1 MTGLPGGGV
10 ADRGIRS
17 FRGDTGSHTGTGS
30 PVSSRDGRTLGLARE
45 GSRNSGYDA
54 EADQIPVVD
63 RKTFVAEFGE
73 KYTPAHVTFIGP
85 TQRGKTTLCFQL
97 LHAVLT
103 RHKKWKV
110 RVLHGKIKGRD
121 HTISDWAKKSN
132 YRVVR
137 SWPPTPTPRP
147 KHWKRNV
154 KGYIVR
160 PLRKEESA
168 KEEERILREEFQ
180 KTIRSGYHSTGA
192 KRDKIVITLVDER
205 AQADKDLRMSAE
217 LDAPLQRG
225 LPDNPEWN
233 NIQRGKWVSYHCFD
247 APEHIF
253 IFKSDDSSNNER
265 YAELGCA
272 DPQVVERV
280 LSELKTK
287 KVKTGGT
294 ISQALYIRRS
304 DRHMCIVDT

>member
-1 MTGLPGGGV
+1 VAFGSGLNKSQGSQRSPRFEV
-10 ADRGIRS
+10 VRDRKEET
-17 FRGDTGSHTGTGS
+17 D
-30 PVSSRDGRTLGLARE
+30 RE
-45 GSRNSGYDA
+45 AQSV
-54 EADQIPVVD
+54 PVVSREVFIED
-63 RKTFVAEFGE
+63 FAEH
-73 KYTPAHVTFIGP
+73 YTPSHVTFIGP

-97 LHAVLT
+97 LHAVLA
-103 RHKKWKV
+103 RHPKW
-110 RVLHGKIKGRD
+110 RATTLHGKIRGRD
-121 HTISDWAKKSN
+121 HTIEEWAKKSN
-132 YRVVR
+132 YRVIR
-137 SWPPTPTPRP
+137 SYPPGFTLRP

-168 KEEERILREEFQ
+168 REEERILREEFQ
-180 KTIRSGYHSTGA
+180 KTVRANYHSTGS

-205 AQADKDLRMSAE
+205 AQADKDLKMTAD

-272 DPQVVERV
+272 DPVVIEQCLRN
-280 LSELKTK
+280 LKTE

-304 DRHMCIVDT
+304 DRYMCIVDT